1 MSEQTGT
8 RNLTDEEKRAELREK
23 IGAGEQR
30 NAERSVAD
38 MAKEA
43 TDTVTD
49 FAKRHPL
56 ATVAGAI
63 GIGLAIGAMTRPGR
77 RLTRRTGVLAAMAAD
92 TAMNYGLNAF
102 DRAGSATSSA
112 ARAGSD
118 GMADLSETLSSAV
131 RRLRRDA
138 AYRADVAGDA
148 LRGTKRRAGRKA
160 SRTMRDLRSRLN
172 H

>member
-1 MSEQTGT
+1 MSEETGT
-8 RNLTDEEKRAELREK
+8 KILTDEDKRAQLREK
-23 IGAGEQR
+23 IGAAEQR
-30 NAERSVAD
+30 NEERSVGD
-38 MAKEA
+38 MAREA
-43 TDTVTD
+43 ADTVTD

-77 RLTRRTGVLAAMAAD
+77 RLTRRTGAFAAMAAD

-102 DRAGSATSSA
+102 DRAGTATSSA

-118 GMADLSETLSSAV
+118 GMADLGETLSSAL
-131 RRLRRDA
+131 RSLRRDA
-138 AYRADVAGDA
+138 AYRADVAGDS
-148 LRGTKRRAGRKA
+148 LRGSKRRAGRKA
-160 SRTMRDLRSRLN
+160 SRTMRDLRSRFD

>member
-1 MSEQTGT
+1 MSEETGT
-8 RNLTDEEKRAELREK
+8 KILTDEDKRAQLREK
-23 IGAGEQR
+23 IGAAEQR
-30 NAERSVAD
+30 HADRSVGD
-38 MAKEA
+38 IAKEA
-43 TDTVTD
+43 AETVTD

-63 GIGLAIGAMTRPGR
+63 GLGLAIGAMTRPGR

-92 TAMNYGLNAF
+92 TAVNYGLNAF
-102 DRAGSATSSA
+102 DRAGTATSAA
-112 ARAGSD
+112 ARTGSD
-118 GMADLSETLSSAV
+118 GLHDLGETLSSAA
-131 RRLRRDA
+131 RSLRRDA

>member
-1 MSEQTGT
+1 MSNETGT
-8 RNLTDEEKRAELREK
+8 KILTDEDKRAELREK
-23 IGAGEQR
+23 IGAAEQR
-30 NAERSVAD
+30 NADRSVAD
-38 MAKEA
+38 MAKDA
-43 TDTVTD
+43 ADTVTD

-56 ATVAGAI
+56 AAVAGAI
-63 GIGLAIGAMTRPGR
+63 GLGLAIGAMTRPGR

-102 DRAGSATSSA
+102 DRAGTATSAAARSGSDGLQDLSESLSSA
-112 ARAGSD
+112 ARS
-118 GMADLSETLSSAV
+118 
-131 RRLRRDA
+131 LRRDA

>member
-1 MSEQTGT
+1 MTGQTDT
-8 RNLTDEEKRAELREK
+8 KILTDEQKRAELREK

-30 NAERSVAD
+30 NAERSVGE

-43 TDTVTD
+43 ADTVTD

-102 DRAGSATSSA
+102 DRAGTATSSA
-112 ARAGSD
+112 SRAGSD
-118 GMADLSETLSSAV
+118 GIADLGETLSSAL
-131 RRLRRDA
+131 RSLRRDA
-138 AYRADVAGDA
+138 AYPADVTGDA